1 MQSIFA
7 SEIMNTEEGVAEKAM
22 LGVEGIAD
30 MTNYK
35 RGLAFYMVFTAN
47 LVVDLLSAL
56 DLVWRELSFSWT
68 RTCNIKWSNL

>member
-1 MQSIFA
+1 MQ
-7 SEIMNTEEGVAEKAM
+7 TEEGVAKKAM

-35 RGLAFYMVFTAN
+35 RGFAFYMVFTAN

-56 DLVWRELSFSWT
+56 DLVR
-68 RTCNIKWSNL
+68 R